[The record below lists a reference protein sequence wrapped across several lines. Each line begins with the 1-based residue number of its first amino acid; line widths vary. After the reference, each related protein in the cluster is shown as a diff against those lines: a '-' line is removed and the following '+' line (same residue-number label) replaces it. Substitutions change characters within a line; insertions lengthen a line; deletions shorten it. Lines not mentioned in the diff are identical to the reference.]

1 MIAQR
6 IRQRALAAPEHL
18 AIDGPR
24 RVTYGE
30 LDARARAIAAHVRSA
45 GAGKDDV
52 VVVRS
57 DDRAAIVLA
66 MCGVLYA
73 GAAFVVVTSDVP
85 EERACRMARDANAR
99 VIVDDDVIERA
110 PPAESFE
117 IAQASSE
124 DLAYVVFTSG
134 TTGTPKGVLV
144 THAGLLP
151 MLDAQIDAFELD
163 ATARAAWVL
172 SPLFDAS
179 ISDVFTALAS
189 GATIVPGVI
198 RPPRELF
205 EWIALMSVTHVDLP
219 PAILSLASGELPATL
234 RTIVIGG
241 EPCADHVV
249 DRVARRVRLVNV
261 YGPTEA
267 TVCTSLGVCKPGEPH
282 RARLG
287 RPLTHVVYRVE
298 DGELLIGGPCLA
310 RGYASDPKLDAERFV
325 IRDGARF
332 YRTGDRVRARGES
345 GDELEWLGRLDRQ
358 AKVGG
363 VRIEPEEIE
372 ARLREDDRVV
382 DVAVVTKPKLAA
394 FVVTRGDVDVHAIRD
409 ALAAKVPK
417 WLVPAS
423 FVAVDALPRT
433 PAGKIDYAALVTHA
447 SPVEGAADETT
458 AEICEALGRALGR
471 GPLGPDEDFALAG
484 GDSLASLAA
493 CAAADERGLLLSPET
508 IASERTAR
516 RIAASHEVRGM
527 SVTEIDADVAPLV
540 RPAWRAREGSPRSVF
555 VTGATG
561 TLGPALVRALV
572 SSGLAV
578 TCLVRAKDDA
588 AALERLRDVLHEVPS
603 SVRAVAGDVAL
614 ERFSLGA
621 RFEAIAKEHDAIV
634 HAAAD
639 LRLTSTYAALRPT
652 NVLGAAH
659 ACDFARA
666 GAMRLHHVSTLSVF
680 ASSDLARS
688 GCTFREDDDLRKA
701 RVLHGGYAQSKWAAE
716 RVLPAGANV
725 VRLGLVLPARSRDL
739 FGAFTRAASIVGCLP
754 DDPALAFDVTP
765 LDFAAA
771 AIAHL
776 VVIADAR
783 VRHVAN
789 RAPATIAELASA
801 LSIPLVAPSAFSAR
815 LRDVRASIDP
825 LALASFRAL
834 SSPTSRAF
842 DLFETTRV
850 DLGAAST
857 LDDLA
862 RAGIRCPPAREALDS
877 ITRKKT

>member
-6 IRQRALAAPEHL
+6 IREHALATPEQL

-30 LDARARAIAAHVRSA
+30 LDARARAIAAHVRST

-57 DDRAAIVLA
+57 DDRAAIVLG

-85 EERACRMARDANAR
+85 GERADRMKRDANAR
-99 VIVDDDVIERA
+99 MIVDDDVISRA
-110 PPAESFE
+110 PVPPSFE
-117 IAQASSE
+117 IARPRAE

-151 MLDAQIDAFELD
+151 MLESQIDAFALD
-163 ATARAAWVL
+163 TTARAAWVL

-205 EWIALMSVTHVDLP
+205 EWIARERVTHADLP
-219 PAILSLASGELPATL
+219 PSLLALASGELPETL

-267 TVCTSLGVCKPGEPH
+267 TVCTSLGVCRPSDPHGARIGKP
-282 RARLG
+282 LS
-287 RPLTHVVYRVE
+287 HVVYRVE
-298 DGELLIGGPCLA
+298 DGELLIGGSCLA
-310 RGYASDPKLDAERFV
+310 RGYAGDPKLDDERFV
-325 IRDGARF
+325 LRDGARF
-332 YRTGDRVRARGES
+332 YRTGDRVRARDDG
-345 GDELEWLGRLDRQ
+345 ELEWLGRLDRQ
-358 AKVGG
+358 VKIGG

-372 ARLREDDRVV
+372 SRLREDDRVI
-382 DVAVVTKPKLAA
+382 DVAVVPKPKLTA
-394 FVVTRGDVDVHAIRD
+394 FVVTRGDLDLVREV
-409 ALAAKVPK
+409 LAAKVPK

-423 FVAVDALPRT
+423 FVRVDALART
-433 PAGKIDYAALVTHA
+433 PTGKVDYAALVTRA
-447 SPVEGAADETT
+447 SPAERAADETT

-471 GPLGPDEDFALAG
+471 DALGPDEDFVRAG

-508 IASERTAR
+508 IVSERTAR
-516 RIAASHEVRGM
+516 RIAASREVRGM
-527 SVTEIDADVAPLV
+527 TVDDLDADVAGLA
-540 RPAWRAREGSPRSVF
+540 RPAWEGRGRPPRAVF

-572 SSGLAV
+572 SSGLGV
-578 TCLVRAKDDA
+578 TCLVRAMNDA
-588 AALERLRDVLHEVPS
+588 AAFERLRDVLHEVPPN
-603 SVRAVAGDVAL
+603 VRAVAGDVAL
-614 ERFSLGA
+614 ERFGLAA
-621 RFEAIAKEHDAIV
+621 RFDALAREHDAIV

-639 LRLTSTYAALRPT
+639 LRLTSTYATLRPT

-659 ACDFARA
+659 ASDFARA
-666 GAMRLHHVSTLSVF
+666 GSMRLHHVSTLSVF

-688 GCTFREDDDLRKA
+688 NRTFQEDDDPRAA

-716 RVLPAGANV
+716 RVLPEGVNV
-725 VRLGLVLPARSRDL
+725 IRLGLVLPARSRDL
-739 FGAFTRAASIVGCLP
+739 FGAFARAATTVACLP
-754 DDPALAFDVTP
+754 DDPTLAFDVTP

-771 AIAHL
+771 AIAHF
-776 VVIADAR
+776 VTTCDARR

-789 RAPATIAELASA
+789 RAPATIADLASV
-801 LSIPLVAPSAFSAR
+801 LSVPRVAPSVFASR
-815 LRDVRASIDP
+815 VDTHRASIDP
-825 LALASFRAL
+825 LALASIRAL
-834 SSPTSRAF
+834 SGAAAFRAF

-850 DLGAAST
+850 DLGAAPT
-857 LDDLA
+857 LNELE
-862 RAGIRCPPAREALDS
+862 RAGVRCPNARDALHALA
-877 ITRKKT
+877 RKKT